1 MIFIPQAD
9 HYWVCKRCESEGAK
23 RCKLSKKDHAAK
35 ERFEREPM
43 KYSQLNTGLAFRYIG
58 DDPLM
63 ELTQVEESMI
73 ATVNPVVII
82 QRLETRDGT

>member
-1 MIFIPQAD
+1 MCD
-9 HYWVCKRCESEGAK
+9 RCEREGSK
-23 RCKLSKKDHAAK
+23 RLKRSKTDGALR
-35 ERFEREPM
+35 ERYSREPM
-43 KYSQLNTGLAFRYIG
+43 KYSKANTNLAFRYIG
-58 DDPLM
+58 DDPIM

>member
-1 MIFIPQAD
+1 
-9 HYWVCKRCESEGAK
+9 
-23 RCKLSKKDHAAK
+23 
-35 ERFEREPM
+35 M